1 MGRSRVRQHVNPLT
15 DKYQQVFQMPDWSD
29 LFADLTAPLHLDIG
43 CARGRFILEMAQ
55 RFPERNFVGVEIREP
70 LVDDANE
77 IRDQLGL
84 KNLHY
89 VFANINTSLQVL
101 LDSLPTETLTW
112 ITIQFPDPWFK
123 KKHHKR
129 RVVQPD
135 LVDILAKHTPQKLVL
150 FCQSDVEEVALE
162 MREKFLEHEKFVLAH
177 DSFWLKEN
185 IFPVPTEREVAT
197 ANKGEPSTVFFCIKK
212 KKVARNRC
220 LGDRP

>member
-1 MGRSRVRQHVNPLT
+1 VGRSRVRQHVNPLT
-15 DKYQQVFQMPDWSD
+15 DKYQQVFQMPDWGSI
-29 LFADLTAPLHLDIG
+29 FADLKAPLHLDIG
-43 CARGRFILEMAQ
+43 CSRGRFILEMAQ
-55 RFPERNFVGVEIREP
+55 RFPERNFIGIEIREP
-70 LVDDANE
+70 LVADANA

-89 VFANINTSLQVL
+89 VFANINTSLQGL
-101 LDSLPTETLTW
+101 LDSLPPETLQW

-135 LVDILAKHTPQKLVL
+135 LVDLLAKHTPSKLVL

-162 MREKFLEHEKFVLAH
+162 MRETFLEHENFVLAH
-177 DSFWLKEN
+177 DSFWLAEN

-197 ANKGEPSTVFFCIKK
+197 QNKGEPVYRFLLHKGAPHSGSL
-212 KKVARNRC
+212 R
-220 LGDRP
+220 DRP